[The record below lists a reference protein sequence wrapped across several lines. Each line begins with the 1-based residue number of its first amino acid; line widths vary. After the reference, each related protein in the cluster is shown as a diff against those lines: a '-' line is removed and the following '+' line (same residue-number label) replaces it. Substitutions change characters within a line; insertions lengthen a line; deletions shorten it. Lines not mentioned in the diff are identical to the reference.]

1 MKRILMFVAVLAPL
15 SISSPALADVTVTS
29 HVTGKTGSGESIS
42 YVKGLKMR
50 SDSTLGTTQTSAII
64 DIETQKFISINHA
77 KKEAVVI
84 SMAQFRENAAKAA
97 PGARAAA
104 TLTPTGE
111 TKEIAGRQC
120 AGYTTKVS
128 APLPIGGDTSSTM
141 VLSGPVFIAKG
152 APGTEDYLRFYGGA
166 AEKGFMLSDPRQSK
180 GPKGPG
186 QGMADLYKAIVGTG
200 GIPYSMDL
208 SMTVEGTSP
217 LVAMMKKG
225 MSGVM
230 ISTVVTKVVT
240 GDIPAGMFEI
250 PAGYAVKTQ

>member
-29 HVTGKTGSGESIS
+29 HVTAKTGSGESIS

-50 SDSTLGTTQTSAII
+50 SDSTLGTTQTSTII
-64 DIETQKFISINHA
+64 DIEAQKFISIHHA
-77 KKEAVVI
+77 KKEAQVI
-84 SMAQFRENAAKAA
+84 SMVQFRENAAKAA
-97 PGARAAA
+97 PGAQPAA

-120 AGYTTKVS
+120 TGYTTKVTT
-128 APLPIGGDTSSTM
+128 PLPVGGDTTSKM

-152 APGTEDYLRFYGGA
+152 APGTEDYLRFYSGA

-180 GPKGPG
+180 GPSGPG

-200 GIPYSMDL
+200 GIPYSMEL
-208 SMTVEGTSP
+208 SVTVEGTNP

-230 ISTVVTKVVT
+230 FSTVVTKVVT
-240 GDIPAGMFEI
+240 SDIPAGTFEI
-250 PAGYAVKTQ
+250 PAGYAVSTR